1 VLEDAMGGHSKTTT
15 KDETLDRFVEAQLL
29 WDRAMAEA
37 IAQARRGPN
46 PPLVVGIMG
55 EGHIENG
62 YGVPYQ
68 LGALGIHD
76 VATFIPW
83 HVGEDSCRDDLEP
96 NLADAVYGTVKD

>member
-15 KDETLDRFVEAQLL
+15 KDETLDRF
-29 WDRAMAEA
+29 
-37 IAQARRGPN
+37 
-46 PPLVVGIMG
+46 G